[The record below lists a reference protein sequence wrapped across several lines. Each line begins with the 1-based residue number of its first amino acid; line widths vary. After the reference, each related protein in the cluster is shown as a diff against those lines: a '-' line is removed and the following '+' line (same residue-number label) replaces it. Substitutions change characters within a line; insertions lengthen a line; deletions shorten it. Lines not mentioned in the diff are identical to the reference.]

1 MKKLTS
7 LLSVVALLLL
17 ASALC
22 FNPGDADRKGMVISS
37 AIAGG
42 NNKSEC
48 WFKDGCRYRA
58 NKSCFGSMACGPKK
72 PKN

>member
-37 AIAGG
+37 AIAG
-42 NNKSEC
+42 NNHKKDC
-48 WFKDGCRYRA
+48 ATKNGCKFKVDH
-58 NKSCFGSMACGPKK
+58 SCFNSMACGPEK
-72 PKN
+72 PKI